1 MFNDD
6 ATDVETAFMLYNKAF
21 NSTNPLVK
29 MAAIDLIKYSFLVEG
44 FKMRRNAVN
53 KIITNRALKDSTSF
67 VKADGSFDS
76 LVNQIKDSFNSYAGN
91 FDIVENYVRAHSSAN
106 FIKHKT
112 VNKVRKGKLLVDEL
126 TRKGRGLIY
135 MDLQN
140 PEVYEDERYALTEAL
155 ANTELIQ
162 NQYNN
167 VKNKIKEL
175 DKSIEKANN
184 DRKLAIKYGLIN
196 DASTKD
202 DSWLFTENA
211 YTELTFNS
219 KDEDGN
225 KKVNQNLYKITRQ
238 GDRIFAYPINKLEE
252 NESAEFSTTKDN
264 NKFASRAFYEAYIN
278 RINDIESESIKFLTP
293 EELNDMAA
301 DYRSDIHIKK
311 VANRF
316 TFDINKPG
324 KYEEVGARN
333 AITKIGETYLVLDR
347 TPKPFNIQNLYL
359 YNKVNYK
366 FGNKQTISY
375 IDAEG
380 NEVNEEFIFRRQ
392 TISEVNRMKADGIPV
407 KPNTVVCKR
416 VSIAKK

>member
-1 MFNDD
+1 
-6 ATDVETAFMLYNKAF
+6 
-21 NSTNPLVK
+21 
-29 MAAIDLIKYSFLVEG
+29 
-44 FKMRRNAVN
+44 
-53 KIITNRALKDSTSF
+53 
-67 VKADGSFDS
+67 
-76 LVNQIKDSFNSYAGN
+76 
-91 FDIVENYVRAHSSAN
+91 
-106 FIKHKT
+106 
-112 VNKVRKGKLLVDEL
+112 
-126 TRKGRGLIY
+126 
-135 MDLQN
+135 MDLRN
-140 PEVYEDERYALTEAL
+140 PEVYEDERYTLTEAL

-162 NQYNN
+162 NQHNN
-167 VKNKIKEL
+167 IKNKIKEL